1 MRLDTKNAEKI
12 MCGAVSIKEQ
22 NGRFVLYRFTDDE
35 LAVESNSNVHY
46 SSGARLSFKTD
57 ATAVRVKICVKNLAI
72 RECFSLDIYCD
83 GSISGSLSNCD
94 GTLECFAEKNY
105 PLGEFSGEF
114 PLSDGEKTVDI
125 LLPYSVKCEIEY
137 IELENASFVTP
148 VKRKKKLLA
157 YGDSITQGYDAL
169 HPRNTYAM
177 RLADALDAE
186 LYNKGLGGAPFC
198 PHLVKAENGVD
209 NPDYITVAY
218 GTNDWGGRDAETLKR
233 NCEGFLKE
241 LHQKYPHIPTLVLT
255 PIWRADI
262 DTPKKA
268 GTYADVEK
276 IIEDACKKYKNMT
289 LVHGLELVPP
299 DSSLFG
305 DKRVHPNDHGF
316 MYYAEGLKKYFN
328 N

>member
-35 LAVESNSNVHY
+35 LAVETNPNVHY
-46 SSGARLSFKTD
+46 SSGVRMSFKTD
-57 ATAVRVKICVKNLAI
+57 ATAVGVKICVKNLAV
-72 RECFSLDIYCD
+72 REYFSLDIYRD
-83 GSISGSLSNCD
+83 GNLSGSLSNCD
-94 GTLECFAEKNY
+94 GTLEGFAEKKY
-105 PLGEFSGEF
+105 TLGEFSGEF
-114 PLSDGEKTVDI
+114 PLGDSEKTVDI
-125 LLPYSVKCEIEY
+125 VLPHSVKCEIEY

-218 GTNDWGGRDAETLKR
+218 GTNDWGGCDAETLKR
-233 NCEGFLKE
+233 NCEGFLSVLAE
-241 LHQKYPHIPTLVLT
+241 KYPHIPTLVLT

-316 MYYAEGLKKYFN
+316 MYYAEGLKKYFKN
-328 N
+328 

>member
-1 MRLDTKNAEKI
+1 MILDIKTIEEI
-12 MCGAVSIKEQ
+12 MCGAVDVKEA
-22 NGRFVLYRFTDDE
+22 NGYYVLYRFTDEE
-35 LAVESNSNVHY
+35 LSVEGNPNVHY
-46 SSGARLSFKTD
+46 SSGVRLSFKTD
-57 ATAVRVKICVKNLAI
+57 ATAIEIKICVKNLAV
-72 RECFSLDIYCD
+72 REYFSLDIYRD
-83 GSISGSLSNCD
+83 GNLSGSLSNCD
-94 GTLECFAEKNY
+94 GTLECFAEKKY
-105 PLGEFSGEF
+105 TLGEFSGKF
-114 PLSDGEKTVDI
+114 PLGDSEKTVDI
-125 LLPYSVKCEIEY
+125 VLPHSVKCEIEY

-169 HPRNTYAM
+169 HPANTYAS

-218 GTNDWGGRDAETLKR
+218 GTNDWSHCEAETIKA

-241 LHQKYPHIPTLVLT
+241 LHQKYPGVPTFVLS

-299 DSSLFG
+299 DSRLFG
-305 DKRVHPNDHGF
+305 DIRLHPNDHGF
-316 MYYAEGLKKYFN
+316 MCYAECLKKYFID
-328 N
+328 